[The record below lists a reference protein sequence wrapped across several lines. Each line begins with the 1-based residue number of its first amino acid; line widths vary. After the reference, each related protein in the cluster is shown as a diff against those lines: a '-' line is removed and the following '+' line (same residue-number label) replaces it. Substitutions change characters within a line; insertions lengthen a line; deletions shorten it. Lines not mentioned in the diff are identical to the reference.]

1 MTLPTR
7 SISLSLCLAA
17 TLALGAC
24 AQQEVPVAGSRTTS
38 PAAAEDAPATAGPV
52 PATSTPRDETEDDA
66 PSSSAENADASET
79 DAGGKAGLDVA
90 NDPEWTA
97 PGQLVGVYGQV
108 VVLEDE
114 GPPGP
119 GEDRGAVTLT
129 AYRSDGTAAWERE
142 LTAPDALADADGA
155 TPDVSAGHR
164 HVIVSWTGTPTGAGH
179 GLLVSGVVDPATGEQ
194 LAGGEA
200 QVPAG
205 ATISEQISYDE
216 FFLSDGS
223 TVLTVAADG
232 APTVDGGSDGYDE
245 PAVDTGWRVTHDLGV
260 SVGDDGH
267 VQVVSEEG
275 PIGDGGACQI
285 EPGPGSVAPT
295 SFSPSRDLALFPG
308 VVVDLVGGGDGD
320 VPVPGR
326 RRGRRHHGR
335 RPRDR
340 AAGHARDQD
349 GLSDARRPAH
359 QAARRERRSVPDRL
373 TPQPRS
379 SQPRSSGSRPSIL
392 ATCSTT
398 TSSTIATRSASSC
411 ARCSTGRR

>member
-38 PAAAEDAPATAGPV
+38 PATAEDAPATAGPV

-66 PSSSAENADASET
+66 PSSSAESADASET
-79 DAGGKAGLDVA
+79 DAAGKAGLDVA
-90 NDPEWTA
+90 SDPEWTA

-155 TPDVSAGHR
+155 TPEVSAGHR

-223 TVLTVAADG
+223 TLLTVAADG

-308 VVVDLVGGGDGD
+308 VVVDLVGGTVTCLSQVDGEVAAITD
-320 VPVPGR
+320 DGPVIV
-326 RRGRRHHGR
+326 
-335 RPRDR
+335 PRD
-340 AAGHARDQD
+340 
-349 GLSDARRPAH
+349 
-359 QAARRERRSVPDRL
+359 
-373 TPQPRS
+373 T
-379 SQPRSSGSRPSIL
+379 L
-392 ATCSTT
+392 ATRTVSPMLDDLLIKQLDG
-398 TSSTIATRSASSC
+398 SVGAFR
-411 ARCSTGRR
+411 TG